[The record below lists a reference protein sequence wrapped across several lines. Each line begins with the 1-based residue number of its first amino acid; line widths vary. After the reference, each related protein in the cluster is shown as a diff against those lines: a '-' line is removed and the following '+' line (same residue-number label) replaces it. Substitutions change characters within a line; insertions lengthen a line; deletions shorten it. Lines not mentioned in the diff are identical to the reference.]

1 MKKATKQTLGA
12 AAATGAALAGAY
24 YLLYGSKDAAKNRKK
39 VAAWAAK
46 AEKEIVAQAKKVK
59 AAAMSDKAVQS
70 IIAEVARRYE
80 TTKNL
85 DPKDVRAFTAS
96 MQKSWK
102 DARKSF
108 TATVKKKAA
117 AAKKTVK
124 KTAKKAR

>member
-24 YLLYGSKDAAKNRKK
+24 YLFYGSKDAAKNRKQ

-46 AEKEIVAQAKKVK
+46 AEKEIVAQAKKLK
-59 AAAMSDKAVQS
+59 GAAMSDKAVQS
-70 IIAEVARRYE
+70 IISEVARRYE
-80 TTKNL
+80 ATKNL
-85 DPKDVRAFTAS
+85 DPKDVKAFTAT

-102 DARKSF
+102 TARKSF
-108 TATVKKKAA
+108 ASTLKEKAA
-117 AAKKTVK
+117 AAKKTAK